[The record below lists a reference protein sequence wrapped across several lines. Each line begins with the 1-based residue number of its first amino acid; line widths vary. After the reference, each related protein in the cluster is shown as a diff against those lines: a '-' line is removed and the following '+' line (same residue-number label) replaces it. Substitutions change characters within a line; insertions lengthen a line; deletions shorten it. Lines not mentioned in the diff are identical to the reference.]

1 MKKILSIFAAL
12 ALTISASATPLALD
26 VANVSNENLL
36 TAQAV
41 AKQTSITGKPSKYAL
56 AKQMTDWKANNAV
69 RNIHTTGD
77 TPTIADTI
85 DITIGN
91 LEVTDFTS
99 FMQLF
104 WLEGYTMDYEVSLTI
119 MAKSVTA
126 SVRPRAL
133 CSGHRP
139 SWTAALTS

>member
-56 AKQMTDWKANNAV
+56 AKQMADWKANNA
-69 RNIHTTGD
+69 
-77 TPTIADTI
+77 A
-85 DITIGN
+85 
-91 LEVTDFTS
+91 
-99 FMQLF
+99 
-104 WLEGYTMDYEVSLTI
+104 
-119 MAKSVTA
+119 
-126 SVRPRAL
+126 
-133 CSGHRP
+133 
-139 SWTAALTS
+139 